1 MNKFNKN
8 KINSVQVTDFI
19 ENTKNKKRKNIYRKK
34 KINKINKFKNDKNIF
49 QKIAN
54 NSLNF
59 KPCESKYIS
68 NIYNYEDAIKYDKRS
83 FWRIYYISLL
93 HKQNFLNIF
102 LLKSPLEIQSLIIS
116 LFIFNCSC
124 DFALNALFY
133 FNQKIS
139 EKYHYK
145 GDYLLL
151 YTLGNNILITIIS
164 SSSTILLS
172 LLLNFL
178 TNSKEEIKNI
188 FLEEENK
195 LKMDKNYKVKNDTKR
210 QIYIKL
216 LHIYKILKIKI
227 ICYIFL
233 EYSLLL
239 FFFYYIIAFC
249 EVNENTQ
256 ISWILDSILS
266 VILSILSK
274 IAISFFIALFYT
286 IGIKYKSRLLYKLS
300 IFLY

>member
-34 KINKINKFKNDKNIF
+34 KINKINKFKNDKNISEYYILI
-49 QKIAN
+49 QINAN

-59 KPCESKYIS
+59 KPYESKYIL

-102 LLKSPLEIQSLIIS
+102 LLKSPLEIQSLRIS

-227 ICYIFL
+227 ICYI
-233 EYSLLL
+233 S
-239 FFFYYIIAFC
+239 
-249 EVNENTQ
+249 
-256 ISWILDSILS
+256 
-266 VILSILSK
+266 
-274 IAISFFIALFYT
+274 
-286 IGIKYKSRLLYKLS
+286 
-300 IFLY
+300 